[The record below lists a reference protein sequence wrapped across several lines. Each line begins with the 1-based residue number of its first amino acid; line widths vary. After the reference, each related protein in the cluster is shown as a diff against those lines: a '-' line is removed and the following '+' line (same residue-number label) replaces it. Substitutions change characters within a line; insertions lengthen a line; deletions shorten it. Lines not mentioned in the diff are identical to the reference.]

1 MSLSS
6 QLAALNKVASV
17 APPEVITNKR
27 VGGNDVGRTQIV
39 KRRRANAS
47 SVASILFD
55 THQAAR
61 LGSSD
66 IAEIAMNGVEE
77 LLSSGVLDED
87 GDRLL
92 ESCVRGRHPLFDPLS
107 APSLQLETLPEEEV
121 EELIARCAKVLV
133 VLSEHLSS
141 SPARKVLEG
150 LLRLYKV
157 HEQLPRLLLCAALP
171 FHGTPLF
178 GILASL
184 SRVNGTPFEFLL
196 VVARQS
202 SEDNVQVGSVSRL
215 ALAKRC
221 IIDTTLLRQIVDT
234 GAEYLID
241 STKWMSFFSLLACEI
256 AGELGKRRAR
266 SEDVAL
272 VLIPTAEQFL
282 ASASEHARTCAC
294 MILGAI
300 AEQIKLQRSTVD
312 AVIRRLSECAA
323 AEPSGAIAHRCLVT
337 VALLVAAN
345 RIADAIPCEALFRDT
360 VPLPAMLERLPAQR
374 YGALVTPVVLSAFQ
388 VGAPAT
394 ALAIVDV
401 GRTPPKG
408 LVATVTGMLLQTP
421 DAESSRAGLA
431 VCERVN
437 GAEFD
442 DTVSRTLSSVSE
454 AEARHLVEVVGGALH
469 GSVREPLLC
478 DSVATT
484 VAAGLRHSSAV
495 VRSSSMSRLRELVT
509 SDPSLSP
516 VDVHD
521 VGASSL
527 ADWSRSTDAARA
539 AAGLLFALAEAHR
552 LGDFGVRVAD
562 LLPTLQSLVEAD
574 KVPVDVKVTVV
585 EMLLLTV
592 PDSDEVVRAFLVCC
606 DDTAAAKALRT
617 ALLGLRDRVEGTVRF
632 GWLIFSGATK
642 PAKVAE
648 LFPKQKN
655 EVVSLIQRSFGTRAW
670 HFLARCLQSMAQNDT
685 ANLPSAS
692 VTLSLLAASP
702 ADALADGTAEAAA
715 TAAAAA
721 TIIASNS
728 RVGSVSDATRALTR
742 AALRVLCAPEKAVEA
757 VFGAVL
763 ETFFSWLGAAG
774 VSDFAHACV
783 AMGCGDKAHLALAGL
798 SLMRARPAAKL
809 HRGTLV
815 AALASPSAHVRRSAA
830 RTVAASTA
838 GDVSFWHAVGDDE
851 ASVATDARHIGALLV
866 AFPSV
871 LSKVARFSAKLLA
884 SPDQPWYRLIEQRG
898 ASHVRDACAEAAHS
912 IIAAIPQQPETV
924 PLLFT
929 CCEPLL
935 LASTRSTAQWECLG
949 LLFTLPVLAA
959 GEGIV
964 DEDLVSSLYGLAA
977 QALGDDAVSTSVH
990 RTVHALFADD
1000 MLSTAT
1006 LTPTL
1011 RIAILRHLAAVN
1023 GVAIVR
1029 RVARHTEQYVA
1040 VLRALMSVEGDA
1052 DALASIAVETER
1064 LMACLASRDTLMH
1077 LRGDMHTVAVLCCDL
1092 LDKAPCPS
1100 VSPFAARQ
1108 ALSVLCEIGRVV
1120 SKSVR
1125 LSSVI
1130 AAMSRLGSGVA
1141 RRLSLRLL
1149 SDLARRQPSQT
1160 VSALLEVL
1168 AAVLGAPTMDD
1179 RTHQSLESA
1188 IAAVFPV
1195 LATAPALA
1203 DSRQEVLAGFAT
1215 LVASVTDEALQSS
1228 LARCAG
1234 RSLGPNTLPLLL
1246 VALLV
1251 AELPESTSVAVLG
1264 DMSARD
1270 KLMAIEYALTVAN
1283 DRAGLLRVL
1292 SLAATCVTELR
1303 HGAEQHWTAFLLR
1316 LVVLLSFEDSSKV
1329 RSASGRVLIRA
1340 MAVAPIHAVVSAVR
1354 EGIECELVEG
1364 RRVVCRGFHE
1374 RISGARSLSTEDAEL
1389 VLGLCEPLVSCA
1401 MGSAAGN
1408 VPADPDAAV
1417 RALAIAATSTIVQEV
1432 AQSCAQPTE
1441 MLVAVLRRLLAI
1453 GLAVD
1458 GAMDET
1464 PLDTLTRQASSLA
1477 LLGSLVQVLG
1487 LAFAPYMKS
1496 GISAAVACASRL
1508 VGESDGIP
1516 SNVQA
1521 AAASASLR
1529 AIGACVDRLGPLLG
1543 KPQVAAIL
1551 ELCVRLGTRNR
1562 GVAGVIKALVTRLP
1576 ASSLLPGVKSRFVAE
1591 RSAAVK
1597 ALSVGAW
1604 SDAAVALQHLD
1615 DIVGVVH
1622 TAVQQ
1627 VTVTSVEAEAGPFSA
1642 FLLKYG
1648 LLLPSKLLNEEVVIA
1663 GLDDEHESMSADEDE
1678 AGAEASGSD
1687 SGEESSGSSSSDDDS
1702 EESSGSGDDE
1712 DAEEAAARRRAKRR
1726 ASVFD
1731 RFAEHGMGK
1740 FARLGA
1746 LLAAVDQVEEHVVDC
1761 VVDLAL
1767 LMNEGTFRPLFQA
1780 AFDSTIGLSIVGKD
1794 HSSGSSTLFYKL
1806 AARLGTAL
1814 GTIFVPY
1821 AVHFVDDACMRL
1833 SPGADG
1839 VPRPVADGADGDD
1852 QAADGAA
1859 ALDGSEEED
1868 EHIDFSSDD
1877 EDVDEDGSA
1886 ASSEDD
1892 ESDEDR
1898 LSPKLLSFMMSMRSR
1913 RAALEAL
1920 HAAFTAEVDVDGEH
1934 ELVSHARFRSLLH
1947 ALTNQLTVLHEVRK
1961 LKPPVL
1967 ATTAVDEMMSLCSK
1981 VVAPAAAELAA
1992 AADTETLWKP
2002 AISDFLALTNT
2013 RYSGRC
2019 RLAALRA
2026 VDAIFRRL
2034 GTPALALVPEAMNS
2048 FSELL
2053 EANDEV
2059 LVSTTHRVLNHL
2071 EQAFKGSLVWRRVA
2085 PVGHLSLVQDG
2096 PSVRMVVNVQQVGA
2110 GKGKG
2115 GEGSVGVVAVRAEG
2129 VHRRRRDWRR
2139 RWVPQTIIVL
2149 GTVGRAHWVA
2159 PQQ

>member
-1 MSLSS
+1 M
-6 QLAALNKVASV
+6 
-17 APPEVITNKR
+17 
-27 VGGNDVGRTQIV
+27 
-39 KRRRANAS
+39 
-47 SVASILFD
+47 
-55 THQAAR
+55 
-61 LGSSD
+61 
-66 IAEIAMNGVEE
+66 
-77 LLSSGVLDED
+77 
-87 GDRLL
+87 
-92 ESCVRGRHPLFDPLS
+92 
-107 APSLQLETLPEEEV
+107 PEEEV
-121 EELIARCAKVLV
+121 EELMERCAKVLV

-150 LLRLYKV
+150 LLRLYRV

-171 FHGTPLF
+171 FHATPLF

-184 SRVNGTPFEFLL
+184 ARVSGTPFEFLL

-202 SEDNVQVGSVSRL
+202 SDDNVQVGSVSRL

-234 GAEYLID
+234 ASEYLLE
-241 STKWMSFFSLLACEI
+241 SPKWLSFFALLTCEI
-256 AGELGKRRAR
+256 AGELGKRPAR
-266 SEDVAL
+266 SEEVAL
-272 VLIPTAEQFL
+272 VLMPTAEQFL
-282 ASASEHARTCAC
+282 ATTGPASDHARTCAC
-294 MILGAI
+294 MILGAVG
-300 AEQIKLQRSTVD
+300 EQTRLQRSTVD
-312 AVIRRLSECAA
+312 AVIRRLCECAA
-323 AEPSGAIAHRCLVT
+323 AEPTSDVASRCLVT
-337 VALLVAAN
+337 VSILVGAN
-345 RIADAIPCEALFRDT
+345 RIIDAIPCEALFRDT
-360 VPLPAMLERLPAQR
+360 VPLPTLLGRLPTVR
-374 YGALVTPVVLSAFQ
+374 YVSLVTPIVLAAFRA
-388 VGAPAT
+388 GASET

-401 GRTPPKG
+401 GRTPPPG
-408 LVATVTGMLLQTP
+408 LVATLTSLLLRTP

-442 DTVSRTLSSVSE
+442 ETVSTTLASVSE

-484 VAAGLRHSSAV
+484 VAAGLHHSSAV
-495 VRSSSMSRLRELVT
+495 VRSSSLSRLRELVT
-509 SDPSLSP
+509 ADPSLSP
-516 VDVHD
+516 VNVHD
-521 VGASSL
+521 VLSASL
-527 ADWSRSTDAARA
+527 AEWARSTDAARA
-539 AAGLLFALAEAHR
+539 AAGLLLALGGVRR
-552 LGDFGVRVAD
+552 LDDFGVRVVD

-574 KVPVDVKVTVV
+574 KAPVDIKVTIV
-585 EMLLLTV
+585 ESLLLTV
-592 PDSDEVVRAFLVCC
+592 PERDETVRAFLVCC
-606 DDTAAAKALRT
+606 DDVAVAKALRT
-617 ALLGLRDRVEGTVRF
+617 SLLGLRERVEGVVRF
-632 GWLIFSGATK
+632 SWLIFSGVAK
-642 PAKVAE
+642 PAKIAE

-655 EVVSLIQRSFGTRAW
+655 EVVSLIQLSFGTPAW
-670 HFLARCLQSMAQNDT
+670 HFLARCLHAMAQNDT
-685 ANLPSAS
+685 ANLPAAS
-692 VTLSLLAASP
+692 VSLSLLAAAP
-702 ADALADGTAEAAA
+702 ADELALDAAEAGA

-721 TIIASNS
+721 TVIASCT
-728 RVGSVSDATRALTR
+728 RVGTVSDATRALTR
-742 AALRVLCAPEKAVEA
+742 AALRVLCAPEEVVES
-757 VFGAVL
+757 VFGSVL
-763 ETFFSWLGAAG
+763 ETFFGWLGAAG

-798 SLMRARPAAKL
+798 SLLRARPAAKL

-838 GDVSFWHAVGDDE
+838 GDVSFWRAVGEDE
-851 ASVATDARHIGALLV
+851 AAIGADARKVGALLLT
-866 AFPSV
+866 FRPV
-871 LSKVARFSAKLLA
+871 LTKVVRFSAKLLA

-898 ASHVRDACAEAAHS
+898 ASHVRDVCAAAAHC
-912 IIAAIPQQPETV
+912 IIAAIPQQADTAA
-924 PLLFT
+924 LLAT

-935 LASTRSTAQWECLG
+935 LATSRSAAQWECLG

-959 GEGIV
+959 GEGVV
-964 DEDLVSSLYGLAA
+964 DEELVSSYYGLAA
-977 QALGDDAVSTSVH
+977 QALGDEAVSASVQ
-990 RTVHALFADD
+990 RAVHSLFSDD
-1000 MLSTAT
+1000 MLATPT

-1023 GVAIVR
+1023 AAPTIR
-1029 RVARHTEQYVA
+1029 RVAKHTDQYVA
-1040 VLRALMSVEGDA
+1040 VLRTLAAQEGDA
-1052 DALASIAVETER
+1052 VSLGPIAVETER
-1064 LMACLASRDTLMH
+1064 LLACLASRETL
-1077 LRGDMHTVAVLCCDL
+1077 LQLQGDMHQVAALCCDL
-1092 LDKAPCPS
+1092 LDRAPSPS

-1108 ALSVLCEIGRVV
+1108 CLTVLCEIGRVV

-1149 SDLARRQPSQT
+1149 SDLARRQPNQT

-1168 AAVLGAPTMDD
+1168 AAVLGAPTMDE

-1188 IAAVFPV
+1188 LAAVFPV
-1195 LATAPALA
+1195 LATAPALTDA
-1203 DSRQEVLAGFAT
+1203 RQEVLGSFASM
-1215 LVASVTDEALQSS
+1215 LASVSDETLQSS

-1246 VALLV
+1246 VALLT
-1251 AELPESTSVAVLG
+1251 AELPESTCIAVLG
-1264 DMSARD
+1264 DMSVRD
-1270 KLMAIEYALTVAN
+1270 KLMAVEFALNAAT
-1283 DRAGLLRVL
+1283 DRPSLLRVL
-1292 SLAATCVTELR
+1292 SLTATCVSDLR
-1303 HGAEQHWTAFLLR
+1303 HGAEQHWIAFMRR
-1316 LVVLLSFEDSSKV
+1316 LVDLLSFEESSKV
-1329 RSASGRVLIRA
+1329 RGASGRVLVRA
-1340 MAVAPIHAVVSAVR
+1340 MAVAPVSAVVSAVR
-1354 EGIECELVEG
+1354 EGVECERVEG

-1374 RISGARSLSTEDAEL
+1374 RISAVRSLSTEDAEAI
-1389 VLGLCEPLVSCA
+1389 LGLCEPLVSCA

-1432 AQSCAQPTE
+1432 AQSCSEPTNV
-1441 MLVAVLRRLLAI
+1441 LVAILRRLLAI

-1508 VGESDGIP
+1508 VGEVEGIP
-1516 SNVQA
+1516 ANVQA
-1521 AAASASLR
+1521 AAAAASLR
-1529 AIGACVDRLGPLLG
+1529 AVAACVDRLGSLLG
-1543 KPQVAAIL
+1543 KSQVAAIL

-1576 ASSLLPGVKSRFVAE
+1576 ASALLPGVKTRFVAE

-1627 VTVTSVEAEAGPFSA
+1627 VTLSSVDAEAGPFSA

-1648 LLLPSKLLNEEVVIA
+1648 LLLPAKLLNEEVVIA
-1663 GLDDEHESMSADEDE
+1663 GLDDEHDSMSADEE
-1678 AGAEASGSD
+1678 EEEEEEKQGGALGSGSD
-1687 SGEESSGSSSSDDDS
+1687 DDESDESSSGDGSDESD
-1702 EESSGSGDDE
+1702 ESGDDE

-1726 ASVFD
+1726 ATVFD
-1731 RFAEHGMGK
+1731 RLAEHGMGK

-1761 VVDLAL
+1761 VVDLSL
-1767 LMNEGTFRPLFQA
+1767 LMNEGAFRPLFQA
-1780 AFDSTIGLSIVGKD
+1780 AFDATIGLSIVGKD

-1833 SPGADG
+1833 SYGADG
-1839 VPRPVADGADGDD
+1839 VPRPLADGADGDD
-1852 QAADGAA
+1852 EAAPGGDSEEEA
-1859 ALDGSEEED
+1859 EEED
-1868 EHIDFSSDD
+1868 ERIAFSSDD
-1877 EDVDEDGSA
+1877 EDGDESGSGG
-1886 ASSEDD
+1886 SSDE

-1920 HAAFTAEVDVDGEH
+1920 LAAFTAEVDVDGDH
-1934 ELVSHARFRSLLH
+1934 ELVSHARFRTLLH

-1961 LKPPVL
+1961 SKPPLL
-1967 ATTAVDEMMSLCSK
+1967 ATTAVDEMMTLCTK

-2002 AISDFLALTNT
+2002 AISDFLALTNA

-2019 RLAALRA
+2019 RLAALRT

-2034 GTPALALVPEAMNS
+2034 GTPALALVPEAMNA

-2071 EQAFKGSLVWRRVA
+2071 EQSFKGSLV
-2085 PVGHLSLVQDG
+2085 
-2096 PSVRMVVNVQQVGA
+2096 
-2110 GKGKG
+2110 
-2115 GEGSVGVVAVRAEG
+2115 
-2129 VHRRRRDWRR
+2129 
-2139 RWVPQTIIVL
+2139 
-2149 GTVGRAHWVA
+2149 
-2159 PQQ
+2159 